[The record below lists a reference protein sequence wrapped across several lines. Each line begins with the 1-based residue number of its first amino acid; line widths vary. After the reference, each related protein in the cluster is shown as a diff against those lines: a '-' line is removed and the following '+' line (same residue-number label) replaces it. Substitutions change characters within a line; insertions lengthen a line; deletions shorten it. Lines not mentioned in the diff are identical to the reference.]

1 MSRNDQQAEIAR
13 PEDLTDALRDNPAN
27 HVIVIVPTIPPS
39 K

>member
-13 PEDLTDALRDNPAN
+13 PEDLTDALRDNPA